1 MAVFGL
7 LLVMCTP
14 FGTAIPLSSF
24 YSYGS
29 AAGDSKLP
37 TTDDGSSGAISLPS
51 PFLFFGASCT
61 SLYVS
66 FKVAEGKFAYT
77 HVFGASYT
85 TRYVRFGV
93 PFAAFLSQNA
103 QVFI

>member
-29 AAGDSKLP
+29 AAGDSRLP
-37 TTDDGSSGAISLPS
+37 TTDDGSSGAILLPS
-51 PFLFFGASCT
+51 PFLFFGT
-61 SLYVS
+61 SQTKLYVS
-66 FKVAEGKFAYT
+66 FDVAQRAIVISGSLIFPLEAPIY
-77 HVFGASYT
+77 ALL
-85 TRYVRFGV
+85 
-93 PFAAFLSQNA
+93 PC
-103 QVFI
+103 

>member
-29 AAGDSKLP
+29 AAGDSRLP
-37 TTDDGSSGAISLPS
+37 TSDDGSSGAISLPS
-51 PFLFFGASCT
+51 PFLFFGAAYT

-66 FKVAEGKFAYT
+66 FNVAQGI
-77 HVFGASYT
+77 
-85 TRYVRFGV
+85 
-93 PFAAFLSQNA
+93 PFASFLSQNA
-103 QVFI
+103 QVSIPWPCYA